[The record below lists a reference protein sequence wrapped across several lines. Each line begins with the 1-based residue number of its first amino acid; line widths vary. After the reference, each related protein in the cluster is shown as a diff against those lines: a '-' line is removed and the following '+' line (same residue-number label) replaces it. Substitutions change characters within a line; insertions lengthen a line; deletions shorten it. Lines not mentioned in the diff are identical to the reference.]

1 MLRTIAIIVLG
12 AVIGVVVG
20 YEAYALT
27 RPKAVAILEWVTVPG
42 LGAVDWIVW
51 AIIGAG
57 VAAELSLSRT
67 R

>member
-12 AVIGVVVG
+12 AVVGVAFG
-20 YEAYALT
+20 YEVYAFT
-27 RPKAVAILEWVTVPG
+27 RPKAVAILEWVTVSG